1 MFIDRLIQTI
11 GRLFGMYTQRTAAAD
26 CRNTAISDRMANA
39 ITAWYRLLYGEDVH
53 DGYPVSKT
61 RAAIFIT
68 NFAATLATEELEIST
83 GTGARADFVKQQVA
97 RYVLPE
103 LHNNVQTAAAGGEVV
118 LKPFIHNGR
127 ILCDAVTAD
136 RFYPTRI
143 NAAKEVE
150 ACYFTDYAT
159 YNGHDVVRV
168 EFHDMRADGYYI
180 HNEAYYDERGVMK
193 GSFNYH
199 LVPEWAD
206 LEEDTKIEGLDRPLF
221 AALKMPMANTVDNT
235 SRLPVSMYANSMDA
249 FEELD
254 RIYTEFLYEIHTGK
268 RKRIVTPDALSATL
282 PGSPNFRPV
291 PYKDL
296 TTDLYL
302 VLDTGEGG
310 QPFDDYTPEI
320 RVEAYQKAI
329 DVQLRLIERQCG
341 FTEGTFTL
349 DVRTGRMTA
358 TQVTSDDR
366 DTYSTIKSIQ
376 DRGLKQGLEDV
387 IYIYNVYA
395 TLGDLAPEGDVE
407 PSVAFG
413 DSVFEDTGT
422 EFGRRKQLVDGGY
435 LKPEKLI
442 SWYFG
447 CSDEEALAYM
457 PDGSAS
463 LGIDFPTEE

>member
-1 MFIDRLIQTI
+1 M
-11 GRLFGMYTQRTAAAD
+11 
-26 CRNTAISDRMANA
+26 
-39 ITAWYRLLYGEDVH
+39 
-53 DGYPVSKT
+53 
-61 RAAIFIT
+61 
-68 NFAATLATEELEIST
+68 
-83 GTGARADFVKQQVA
+83 
-97 RYVLPE
+97 
-103 LHNNVQTAAAGGEVV
+103 
-118 LKPFIHNGR
+118 
-127 ILCDAVTAD
+127 
-136 RFYPTRI
+136 
-143 NAAKEVE
+143 
-150 ACYFTDYAT
+150 
-159 YNGHDVVRV
+159 
-168 EFHDMRADGYYI
+168 
-180 HNEAYYDERGVMK
+180 
-193 GSFNYH
+193 
-199 LVPEWAD
+199 
-206 LEEDTKIEGLDRPLF
+206 
-221 AALKMPMANTVDNT
+221 
-235 SRLPVSMYANSMDA
+235 
-249 FEELD
+249 
-254 RIYTEFLYEIHTGK
+254 
-268 RKRIVTPDALSATL
+268 
-282 PGSPNFRPV
+282 
-291 PYKDL
+291 
-296 TTDLYL
+296 
-302 VLDTGEGG
+302 LDTGEGG

-395 TLGDLAPEGDVE
+395 TLGDLAPAGDVE
-407 PSVAFG
+407 PSVTFG

-447 CSDEEALAYM
+447 CSDEEALSYM